1 MMPYLFISRGFSAT
15 GDVEN
20 AFEAVARS
28 GGLHKTR
35 ELALKHS
42 RDAVC
47 AIEGIRDSEYKWALV
62 DISQK
67 VLERKK

>member
-1 MMPYLFISRGFSAT
+1 M
-15 GDVEN
+15 
-20 AFEAVARS
+20 ARS
-28 GGLHKTR
+28 GGLERTR

>member
-1 MMPYLFISRGFSAT
+1 M
-15 GDVEN
+15 
-20 AFEAVARS
+20 ARS
-28 GGLHKTR
+28 GGLQRTR

-42 RDAVC
+42 REAVD